1 MTQQTDQVAPDTSV
15 APVQTEGE
23 AVAQLDELRLRVAA
37 AKSLRTQVLSPPA
50 EAGMSPERQ
59 AELAAETARL
69 QAELDETLDTV
80 AKESG
85 ASLDDIKAVMLQ
97 QVQAQQDANTAQA
110 EALANAEPVDP
121 ATPVEAPVDPAVVT
135 ETPDANSV
143 TPPPGGVTPPSP
155 SVPEVPAPDAG
166 SSPDPSAAPEG
177 EVGSTDPTDPTTKT
191 TGKGGSR

>member
-177 EVGSTDPTDPTTKT
+177 EVGSTDSTDPTTKT